1 MAQKLGGT
9 LVQAEY
15 MGKNSIGY
23 SGAGFRPATCH
34 DWSGFYIGKEVGSNA
49 VDDQIT
55 LRSFTIR
62 AVITYENVYDIRTKV
77 ATEAEVRLLKER
89 GYIEN

>member
-1 MAQKLGGT
+1 M
-9 LVQAEY
+9 
-15 MGKNSIGY
+15 
-23 SGAGFRPATCH
+23 
-34 DWSGFYIGKEVGSNA
+34 
-49 VDDQIT
+49 DDQIT